1 MMANASPEFVIHFW
15 IDVMEMTVTTPAIL
29 FPAIS
34 LLMLAYTNRF
44 LALANLIRS
53 LHAHHEQ
60 RKHEHGYQGQ
70 LANLRKRLRL
80 IRRMQTYGGLSF
92 FLCVVSMLSL
102 FFNNEQAGRWVF
114 ACSLVC
120 LMVSL
125 AMSVVEIRISLDA
138 LEIELADLD

>member
-1 MMANASPEFVIHFW
+1 
-15 IDVMEMTVTTPAIL
+15 
-29 FPAIS
+29 
-34 LLMLAYTNRF
+34 
-44 LALANLIRS
+44 
-53 LHAHHEQ
+53 
-60 RKHEHGYQGQ
+60 
-70 LANLRKRLRL
+70 
-80 IRRMQTYGGLSF
+80 
-92 FLCVVSMLSL
+92 MLSL

>member
-1 MMANASPEFVIHFW
+1 
-15 IDVMEMTVTTPAIL
+15 MEISLTTPAIL

-60 RKHEHGYQGQ
+60 RKHDARYRAQ
-70 LANLRKRLRL
+70 LQNLRKRNRL
-80 IRRMQTYGGLSF
+80 IRRMQTWGMSSF
-92 FLCVVSMLSL
+92 VLCVISMLCL
-102 FFNNEQAGRWVF
+102 FFNQELLGRWVF
-114 ACSLVC
+114 GASLSA

-125 AMSVVEIRISLDA
+125 ATSVVEIRISLDA
-138 LEIELADLD
+138 LEIELSDLDTD